1 MKNIIKLSFSGVD
14 LWKGTTRSEQCR
26 SNTNFPVE
34 KNQKKKTEKELDFFF
49 NNEYCITI
57 DMCVNT
63 RGYAVVRA
71 MTEVT
76 AASSSRK
83 TAIILKGSKQAEKSA
98 RKKHSGC

>member
-1 MKNIIKLSFSGVD
+1 MEGDDSVGTVSFKYKLSGR
-14 LWKGTTRSEQCR
+14 KEQ
-26 SNTNFPVE
+26 E
-34 KNQKKKTEKELDFFF
+34 EEEDGEGAGFFF